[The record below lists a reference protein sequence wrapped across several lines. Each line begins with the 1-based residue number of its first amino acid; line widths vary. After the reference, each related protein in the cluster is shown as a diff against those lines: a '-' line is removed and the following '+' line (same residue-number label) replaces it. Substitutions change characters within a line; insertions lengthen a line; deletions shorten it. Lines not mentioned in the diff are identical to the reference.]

1 MTIISASAII
11 LDRLVISNRFR
22 PGTFQH
28 LVLSAN
34 YIGFGT
40 VPYNNQYIL
49 PKGTNPNPS
58 VINSFSGY
66 LFGLVRN
73 QGMDR
78 VSRPVCPWNFRQ
90 QQRPR
95 SRDQAGPIFDQLLD
109 KAVYPSAA
117 G

>member
-49 PKGTNPNPS
+49 PKGTNPKPS
-58 VINSFSGY
+58 DINFID
-66 LFGLVRN
+66 F
-73 QGMDR
+73 
-78 VSRPVCPWNFRQ
+78 CEE
-90 QQRPR
+90 
-95 SRDQAGPIFDQLLD
+95 
-109 KAVYPSAA
+109 
-117 G
+117 